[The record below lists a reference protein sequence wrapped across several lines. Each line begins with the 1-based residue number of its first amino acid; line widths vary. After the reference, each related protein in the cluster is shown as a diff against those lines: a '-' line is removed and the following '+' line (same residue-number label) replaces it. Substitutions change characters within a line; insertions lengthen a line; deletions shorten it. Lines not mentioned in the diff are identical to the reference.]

1 MRLVQLLRLDG
12 GEVGLGHLGQLDVRQ
27 HDLPRHLVNVDAD
40 ALVLLVQ
47 VLNLDGVFLFNL
59 LLRLDQIVDVLFELA
74 DPDLLLVPAAMAEVV
89 PHDAVLS
96 VADKLFLGLFVQRVE
111 NDHSEG

>member
-1 MRLVQLLRLDG
+1 MRLVQLLCLDG

-40 ALVLLVQ
+40 ALVLLIQ

-59 LLRLDQIVDVLFELA
+59 LL
-74 DPDLLLVPAAMAEVV
+74 
-89 PHDAVLS
+89 
-96 VADKLFLGLFVQRVE
+96 
-111 NDHSEG
+111 